1 MRIHLV
7 KSAEVNTELFTA
19 IVDLVQSFSGPITFL
34 YNTSD
39 IINFEEDEIINN
51 TIRNRENFEK
61 MIPMVSRK
69 VLLEFNSA
77 DIVFPHKRNEVT
89 WEAIFKK
96 CNRYRKENN
105 LSKED
110 FVFLLTEVANDK
122 NWFACLDKNMPNNGF
137 IHTGDWEYYINC
149 SAAFPIAYEIIALA
163 IQKHMFNGTTN
174 LRTAVHEQPIG
185 CINDLCIQKKEIVL
199 KLRTADICQDCMNLI
214 SGKITMPELYHCL
227 NIMGSLREKMLFAQN
242 FKQSSPLSKMMFDHK
257 NRIFLP
263 EFGNIEIKLR
273 PLEKALY
280 ILFLQNPQGIYYSS
294 LSEYKEDLYHIYCT
308 ISTMGDLHEMKS
320 RIDDLVNV
328 LSDSASQKISRIKR
342 VFEEAIGNNLAKNYY
357 IKGEVGQLKKIE
369 LDRSLVI
376 MDNF

>member
-34 YNTSD
+34 YNTRD

-61 MIPMVSRK
+61 MIPMASRK

-122 NWFACLDKNMPNNGF
+122 NWFACLDKNMPYNGF

-163 IQKHMFNGTTN
+163 LQKHMFNGTTN

-185 CINDLCIQKKEIVL
+185 CVNDLCIQKK
-199 KLRTADICQDCMNLI
+199 KL
-214 SGKITMPELYHCL
+214 
-227 NIMGSLREKMLFAQN
+227 F
-242 FKQSSPLSKMMFDHK
+242 
-257 NRIFLP
+257 
-263 EFGNIEIKLR
+263 
-273 PLEKALY
+273 
-280 ILFLQNPQGIYYSS
+280 
-294 LSEYKEDLYHIYCT
+294 
-308 ISTMGDLHEMKS
+308 
-320 RIDDLVNV
+320 
-328 LSDSASQKISRIKR
+328 
-342 VFEEAIGNNLAKNYY
+342 
-357 IKGEVGQLKKIE
+357 
-369 LDRSLVI
+369 
-376 MDNF
+376 

>member
-77 DIVFPHKRNEVT
+77 DIVFPRKRNEVT

>member
-122 NWFACLDKNMPNNGF
+122 NWFACLDKNMPYNGF

-163 IQKHMFNGTTN
+163 LQKHMFNGTTN

-185 CINDLCIQKKEIVL
+185 CVNDLCIQKREIVL